1 MNWILPD
8 EMGRVAPS
16 RKADRRQSERRQVS
30 EPVAVERRSGAERR
44 LGSDRRVDPKI
55 ILQDARSR

>member
-16 RKADRRQSERRQVS
+16 RKADRRQSERRQAS
-30 EPVAVERRSGAERR
+30 QPVAVERRSGAERR
-44 LGSDRRVDPKI
+44 LSSDRRVDPKI
-55 ILQDARSR
+55 ILQEPPSR

>member
-16 RKADRRQSERRQVS
+16 RKADRRQRERRLAS
-30 EPVAVERRSGAERR
+30 EPVAVECRSGVERR
-44 LGSDRRVDPKI
+44 LSPDRRVDPKI
-55 ILQDARSR
+55 ILQEPPGR